1 MIKASFFA
9 ANTAP
14 VTEDGS
20 EKAPGQSL
28 TFEGGSAKS
37 FLGVATAFAEKHGLL
52 LTDKGRTEYSPRFPH
67 VESFGVQGSGQR
79 MFVWAGA

>member
-14 VTEDGS
+14 VAEDGA
-20 EKAPGQSL
+20 EKAPGHSL
-28 TFEGGSAKS
+28 TFEGEPAKS
-37 FLGVATAFAEKHGLL
+37 FLGVAKAFAEKHGLL
-52 LTDKGRTEYSPRFPH
+52 LTDKGRPESSPRFKR
-67 VESFGVQGSGQR
+67 VESFGVQDSGQR

>member
-14 VTEDGS
+14 VAEDGT
-20 EKAPGQSL
+20 EKAAGQSL
-28 TFEGGSAKS
+28 TFEGATAKS
-37 FLGVATAFAEKHGLL
+37 FLGVAKAFAEKHGLL
-52 LTDKGRTEYSPRFPH
+52 LTDKGRPEYSSRFKR
-67 VESFGVQGSGQR
+67 VESYGVQGSGQR

>member
-14 VTEDGS
+14 VAEDGA
-20 EKAPGQSL
+20 EKAPGHSL
-28 TFEGGSAKS
+28 TFEVEPAKS
-37 FLGVATAFAEKHGLL
+37 FLSVAKAFAEKHGLL
-52 LTDKGRTEYSPRFPH
+52 LTDKGRQEASPRFKR
-67 VESFGVQGSGQR
+67 VESFGVHGSGQR